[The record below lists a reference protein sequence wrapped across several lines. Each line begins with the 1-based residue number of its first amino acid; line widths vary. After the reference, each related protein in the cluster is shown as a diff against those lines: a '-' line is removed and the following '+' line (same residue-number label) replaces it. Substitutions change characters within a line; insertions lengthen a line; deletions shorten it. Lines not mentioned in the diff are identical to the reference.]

1 MFVSKP
7 SSQKQERLRALV
19 ENPRRRRFWAAR
31 SRRRQAVAA
40 CAFATVLAAALFST
54 AVVTGPPSSTVL
66 VIGFA
71 LSLGASAVLGTHIN
85 IAARWVVG
93 YEGVDEFQRAE
104 MDHAARLSHNVTMAL
119 LTLLIAVTCGFGGW
133 LSMGHMDARIPLTLL
148 VPLVLLTTMC
158 HAAFPACYLAWTRPD
173 EIPDEE
179 DTDDEEA

>member
-7 SSQKQERLRALV
+7 SPQKQERLRALV

-31 SRRRQAVAA
+31 SRRRQAVV
-40 CAFATVLAAALFST
+40 AFALAIVLAAALFST
-54 AVVTGPPSSTVL
+54 AVVAGPPSSTVL

-71 LSLGASAVLGTHIN
+71 LSLGASTVISTHIN

-104 MDHAARLSHNVTMAL
+104 MDHAAHVGHNVTAAL
-119 LTLLIAVTCGFGGW
+119 LVLLIAVTCGFGGW
-133 LSMGHMDARIPLTLL
+133 LSLGHMDARIPLAVL
-148 VPLVLLTTMC
+148 VPLVILATFC
-158 HAAFPACYLAWTRPD
+158 HTAFPACYLAWTRPD

-179 DTDDEEA
+179 DTDDEDA

>member
-40 CAFATVLAAALFST
+40 CAFATVLAAVLFSA
-54 AVVTGPPSSTVL
+54 AVVTGPPTSTVL

-71 LSLGASAVLGTHIN
+71 LSLGASAVLSTHIN

-93 YEGVDEFQRAE
+93 YEGVDEFQQAE
-104 MDHAARLSHNVTMAL
+104 MDRAASLGHNVTAAL
-119 LTLLIAVTCGFGGW
+119 LTLLVAVTCGFGGW
-133 LSMGHMDARIPLTLL
+133 LSLGNMDARIPLTVL
-148 VPLVLLTTMC
+148 VPLVVLTTMC

-173 EIPDEE
+173 EIPGDEGDE
-179 DTDDEEA
+179 DA